1 MVHEKKRCSRARWK
15 MKRNIFELTNEKKTE
30 KLFRFVLFVFVQHH
44 AKLRRAHIERR
55 IYTWCLKHR
64 KSIENNNNHTT
75 EIKKKENCFSV
86 FFLRRFLLLISTCLH
101 ITIQRWKKNFFFIQL
116 VNIFVCLTSE
126 CDIFVCPLYQTEK
139 YNNFWLLLPLLLYA
153 VGRHSH
159 TQLCASPNPTHSILL
174 WRRYSFEK
182 TVKANIFFNSTVT
195 Y

>member
-101 ITIQRWKKNFFFIQL
+101 ITKQRWKKNFSFVWRLNAIFLCVPYTKRKNITTFDCCCRYCCMLL
-116 VNIFVCLTSE
+116 VATHTRNFV
-126 CDIFVCPLYQTEK
+126 PLRI
-139 YNNFWLLLPLLLYA
+139 L
-153 VGRHSH
+153 H
-159 TQLCASPNPTHSILL
+159 TASYYDEDILL
-174 WRRYSFEK
+174 RKQSRQ
-182 TVKANIFFNSTVT
+182 TFFLIVL
-195 Y
+195 